1 MARATDRRTGS
12 SNATRR
18 RGGRYTPPTPKS
30 VRTSP
35 RWLGPLIGTILLVG
49 VLMIILNYF
58 DVLPDSPTNWYLLG
72 GIVIFAGGF
81 GLATQWH

>member
-1 MARATDRRTGS
+1 MARTADNRAAGSRARRG
-12 SNATRR
+12 
-18 RGGRYTPPTPKS
+18 GGRYTPPTPRA

-35 RWLGPLIGTILLVG
+35 KWLGPVIGSILLIG

-81 GLATQWH
+81 GLATQWR